1 MEEHIETTISHLG
14 SRVEERMETKM
25 EAAIMENQLEK
36 KRKDDMETTVLCD
49 FLGAYSG
56 MEEKMEAARV

>member
-1 MEEHIETTISHLG
+1 MEEHVETTISLLG

-36 KRKDDMETTVLCD
+36 KRKDDTVLCD
-49 FLGAYSG
+49 FF
-56 MEEKMEAARV
+56 RDI